1 MKEPCSVTFVMAKIN
16 VTRYTL
22 NLGDNIRKMVLV
34 CAYFLIGG
42 GTTASYFYSTQKKDC
57 VKI

>member
-1 MKEPCSVTFVMAKIN
+1 MKEPCSVIFVTAKID

>member
-1 MKEPCSVTFVMAKIN
+1 MKEPCSVTFVMAKID

-42 GTTASYFYSTQKKDC
+42 GTTASYFYSTLQPK
-57 VKI
+57 

>member
-34 CAYFLIGG
+34 CAEFNAIF
-42 GTTASYFYSTQKKDC
+42 A
-57 VKI
+57 V

>member
-1 MKEPCSVTFVMAKIN
+1 MKEPCSVIFVTAKIN

-34 CAYFLIGG
+34 CAYFGSVEI
-42 GTTASYFYSTQKKDC
+42 
-57 VKI
+57 